1 MLSMNKKSF
10 PLIVL
15 LLTLIA
21 CSRTD
26 NPQHNETLGP
36 RLHALTEER
45 TQGYDT
51 IYTEAKAMSL
61 HRTEP
66 ERALVMIDSAVIAG
80 NISWQRGEYLRAITQ
95 YGGLRNSP
103 LARQICLDLLAT
115 SPSDS
120 FTLENTYT
128 LLVTIEYGQG
138 NYAAT
143 IHYAT
148 EASRLAHALNLPD
161 DIGDMEGYIAH
172 VMAETGKTDE
182 GIQHLQATIDELR
195 QLNSFHGVTVYHT
208 TSKKLLHIL
217 LDNSRFAEMVPI
229 CEAMLARID
238 ELDLHPE
245 LFSGIPDGF
254 NTSEFIDYARG
265 QTLAFLTTSYARQAT
280 ALSTPSEQKK
290 VLLAMANATD
300 QEARRTQWSQT
311 LDYDRMMTAALHHM
325 GEFQRF
331 DEAMDRIEATMLD
344 TLNSNYLIGLYLR
357 STAAEMRG
365 RTVEALSYL
374 KRANVIRDSLDHR
387 DQREQ
392 LNELATVYHLQEEQ
406 LARQQKEAE
415 AQKTHIINIALTIGL
430 LAAILFLAWFFWQKR
445 VVDKKNRVLVKLISE
460 LQTQQL
466 PDNGKEEKAKPDR
479 ELFDRIDAYIRH
491 EHLYADL
498 NMQRQTI
505 IDHFGIGRHTL
516 NQLLAEFTEEPS
528 FTVYVNN
535 IRIDEALRLLQ
546 QDDEKALSD
555 IAAAVGFTPSNL
567 RQQFKKRYGITPTEY
582 KKNR

>member
-1 MLSMNKKSF
+1 MLPMNKSF
-10 PLIVL
+10 
-15 LLTLIA
+15 TLIA
-21 CSRTD
+21 ILLILMACGRTD
-26 NPQHNETLGP
+26 NQQNSETLEP
-36 RLHALTEER
+36 HSHAKAEER
-45 TQGYDT
+45 AQGYDT

-66 ERALVMIDSAVIAG
+66 ERALVMIDSAVIVG
-80 NISWQRGEYLRAITQ
+80 NISWQRGEYLKATTQ

-103 LARQICLDLLAT
+103 LARQTCLDLLAT

-120 FTLENTYT
+120 LTLENTYT
-128 LLVTIEYGQG
+128 LLVSIEYGQG

-148 EASRLAHALNLPD
+148 EASQLAHALNLPD
-161 DIGDMEGYIAH
+161 DIGKMEGYIAH

-182 GIQHLQATIDELR
+182 GIRQLQAAIDELR
-195 QLNSFHGVTVYHT
+195 QLNSLHGVTAYHST
-208 TSKKLLHIL
+208 AKKLLHIL
-217 LDNSRFAEMVPI
+217 LNNNRFAEMVPV
-229 CEAMLARID
+229 CEAMLERID

-265 QTLAFLTTSYARQAT
+265 QTLVFLTTSYARQAT
-280 ALSTPSEQKK
+280 ALNTPSEQKK

-300 QEARRTQWSQT
+300 KEARRTQWSQT

-331 DEAMDRIEATMLD
+331 DEAMDRIEATMRD
-344 TLNSNYLIGLYLR
+344 TINPNYLIALYLR

-365 RTVEALSYL
+365 RTAEALNYMN
-374 KRANVIRDSLDHR
+374 RASIIRDSLDR
-387 DQREQ
+387 FNQREQ

-430 LAAILFLAWFFWQKR
+430 LAAILFLVWFFWQKR
-445 VVDKKNRVLVKLISE
+445 VVDKKNRILVKLISE
-460 LQTQQL
+460 LQTQQS
-466 PDNGKEEKAKPDR
+466 PSNNKEEKARPDR
-479 ELFDRIDAYIRH
+479 ELFECIDDYIRH

-498 NMQRQTI
+498 NLQRQTI

-528 FTVYVNN
+528 FTTYINN
-535 IRIDEALRLLQ
+535 IRIEEALRLLH
-546 QDDEKALSD
+546 QDEEKSLSD
-555 IAAAVGFTPSNL
+555 VAAAVGFTPSNL
-567 RQQFKKRYGITPTEY
+567 RQQFKKHYGITPTEY